1 MVALRARARTHTHTQ
16 ERRVEEEERL
26 AREAERY
33 TKSQKESQGHMFSK
47 KTVFCKYTRGL
58 LCMAT

>member
-1 MVALRARARTHTHTQ
+1 
-16 ERRVEEEERL
+16 VEEEERL